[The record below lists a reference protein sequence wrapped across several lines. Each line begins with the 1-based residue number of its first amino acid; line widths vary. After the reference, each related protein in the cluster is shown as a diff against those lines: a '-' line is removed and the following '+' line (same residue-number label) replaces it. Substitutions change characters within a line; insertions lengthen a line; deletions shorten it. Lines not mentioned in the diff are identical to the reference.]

1 MIFIITIY
9 RKLRL
14 RFFTKRLSSYPY
26 ISGDTFRSFADHVFD
41 EVTKLN
47 PKNVKHG
54 QVVFIKTDLLNVYFD
69 KIHSL
74 INCKYIILTH
84 NSDAEIGNKY
94 IDSKIIR
101 WYAQNVNVRHD
112 AITPIPIGLENLHHD
127 QNGVVDFFKIYK
139 NLSISKSNTILF
151 GFNVHTNPLERQK
164 ALDVLSAHH
173 LTVKIEK
180 WHGPKG
186 YLETLSK
193 HKFVASPEGNGI
205 DCHRTWEAIY
215 LGVIPIVKRTVL
227 SEYFYD
233 LGLPILL
240 ISNWNEVDDFDAEYL
255 SRFYAEHSDKFRS
268 MYIWADAWLECF
280 SYGVDPLSK
289 IELERES

>member
-1 MIFIITIY
+1 
-9 RKLRL
+9 
-14 RFFTKRLSSYPY
+14 
-26 ISGDTFRSFADHVFD
+26 
-41 EVTKLN
+41 
-47 PKNVKHG
+47 
-54 QVVFIKTDLLNVYFD
+54 
-69 KIHSL
+69 
-74 INCKYIILTH
+74 
-84 NSDAEIGNKY
+84 
-94 IDSKIIR
+94 
-101 WYAQNVNVRHD
+101 
-112 AITPIPIGLENLHHD
+112 LENLHHD

-280 SYGVDPLSK
+280 SSGVDPLSK

>member
-1 MIFIITIY
+1 MCNLFHSLPIELTREIY
-9 RKLRL
+9 DYDPTYKEKLD
-14 RFFTKRLSSYPY
+14 LSLNL
-26 ISGDTFRSFADHVFD
+26 IKHGMEECTCSGDIAA
-41 EVTKLN
+41 
-47 PKNVKHG
+47 VKSP
-54 QVVFIKTDLLNVYFD
+54 YFYG
-69 KIHSL
+69 K
-74 INCKYIILTH
+74 
-84 NSDAEIGNKY
+84 IGNNICLK
-94 IDSKIIR
+94 
-101 WYAQNVNVRHD
+101 HD
-112 AITPIPIGLENLHHD
+112 IIGLENLHHD

-280 SYGVDPLSK
+280 SSGVDPLSK